1 LIWVV
6 AQFFE
11 GASRKSEMDP
21 TDDFRLLVGCLE
33 QWAVVQLD
41 DAGTGIRARGEPELI
56 QQVDHL
62 APNGYST
69 RRHRWRGIRA
79 RTGHACAHLGLPHEL
94 ATPHTTCV
102 NGVGAWL
109 PACPGDV
116 RGQGGRQGG
125 VLAGSGRGAGVGRG
139 GVEPRGPAAALCVCP
154 GTNDQPGIRET
165 VQMFANRVRV
175 LTCQPRESRHCAG
188 LRLVDQNIQ
197 DARPGG

>member
-41 DAGTGIRARGEPELI
+41 DAGTGIRARGEPKLI
-56 QQVDHL
+56 QQVDQL

-69 RRHRWRGIRA
+69 RRHRWRGTRA
-79 RTGHACAHLGLPHEL
+79 RAGHACAHLGLPHEL

-139 GVEPRGPAAALCVCP
+139 GVEPWGPAAALCVCP
-154 GTNDQPGIRET
+154 GANDQPGIRQT